1 MPSGSMMNMA
11 EQQTTYVP
19 RLKKRYLEEVVPA
32 LMERF
37 GYSNPMQVPRLV
49 KVAINMGVGRAKE
62 DYQTLENAVKEVSL
76 ILGQRPCITRAK
88 KSISAFGVR
97 KGMPV
102 GLRATLRGARM
113 WEFLDKLF
121 NLALPRIRDF
131 RGLPR
136 DAFDGR
142 GNYSIGIT
150 DHLIFPELTYDD
162 IERQRGMDITIVTS
176 AETDEEA
183 MALLELL
190 GLPLAPE

>member
-1 MPSGSMMNMA
+1 MMDMA

-37 GYSNPMQVPRLV
+37 GYKNPMQVPRVV
-49 KVAINMGVGRAKE
+49 KVCINMGVGRAKE
-62 DYQTLENAVKEVSL
+62 DYQTLENAVKEVAL

-190 GLPLAPE
+190 GLPLARE

>member
-1 MPSGSMMNMA
+1 MA
-11 EQQTTYVP
+11 EQQTKYVP
-19 RLKKRYLEEVVPA
+19 RLRLKYEQEVRPA

-37 GYSNPMQVPRLV
+37 GYKNIWQVPRLV
-49 KVAINMGVGRAKE
+49 KVCVNMGVGRAKE
-62 DYQTLENAVKEVSL
+62 DYQTLENAIKEVSL
-76 ILGQRPCITRAK
+76 ILGQRPVVTRAK

-102 GLRATLRGARM
+102 GLRATVRGARM

-142 GNYSIGIT
+142 GNYTIGIT
-150 DHLIFPELTYDD
+150 DHLIFPELSYDD
-162 IERQRGMDITIVTS
+162 VERQRGMDITIVTT

-183 MALLELL
+183 MALLEEL
-190 GLPLAPE
+190 GMPLARE